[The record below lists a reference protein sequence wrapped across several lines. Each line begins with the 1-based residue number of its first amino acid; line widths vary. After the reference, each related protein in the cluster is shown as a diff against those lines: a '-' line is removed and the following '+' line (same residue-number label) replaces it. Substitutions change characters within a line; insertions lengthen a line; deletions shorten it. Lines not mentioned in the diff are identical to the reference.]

1 MEHLFERWSEIR
13 QALESAPR
21 WLLLLD
27 FDGTLSPIAER
38 PEDATLPQVSR
49 ERLAA
54 LARLPHVDIG
64 IISGRT
70 AQDVR
75 ASVGLDGVEYV
86 GNHGRERLGLGA
98 EVAEEDSEAKRR
110 LGAVT
115 EAFHEKLR
123 DIQGIYLESKG
134 LTLAVHFRRTPDL
147 RHAEVRQVAQ
157 EVARAFAGSFHI
169 TEGKMVFDVVPADA
183 VSKGSTAL
191 EMVRKRGG
199 LSRVLPIYCGD
210 DTTDEAAFRDLPR
223 QSVTVCVGGPEKQSA
238 ARYRLNDPGEVSTFL
253 DRILSCKTPTEP

>member
-1 MEHLFERWSEIR
+1 MEHLFERWSEVR

-21 WLLLLD
+21 LLLLLD
-27 FDGTLSPIAER
+27 FDGTLSPIVER
-38 PEDATLPQVSR
+38 PEDATLPEVSR

-54 LARLPHVDIG
+54 LARLRHVDIG
-64 IISGRT
+64 IISGRA
-70 AQDVR
+70 AQDLR

-98 EVAEEDSEAKRR
+98 EVPENLSEAKRR
-110 LGAVT
+110 LRIVT
-115 EAFHEKLR
+115 AAFHEKLC
-123 DIQGIYLESKG
+123 DIPGIYLESKG
-134 LTLAVHFRRTPDL
+134 LTLAVHFRRTPAA
-147 RHAEVRQVAQ
+147 RHAEVKRGAQ
-157 EVARAFAGSFHI
+157 EIARAFAGSFHI
-169 TEGKMVFDVVPADA
+169 SEGKMVFDVVPADA

-191 EMVRKRGG
+191 EMIRERGG
-199 LSRVLPIYCGD
+199 LPRVLPIYCGD
-210 DTTDEAAFRDLPR
+210 DTTDEAAFRDLPP